1 MDSKK
6 RIYLDI
12 HILQTVP
19 PSCVNRDDTGSP
31 KTARYG
37 GVTRARVSSQAWKRA
52 VRLMFRDMFSKDEVG
67 IRTKRVVELVKE
79 RITALKPDAEKPEKL
94 AADALSN
101 AGVKLAKDN
110 AGTGALF
117 FISLAQASALAKLAV
132 AGEKATG
139 KKGKSENAYQKALKD
154 YPSVDIA
161 LFGRMVAS
169 DPSLNYDAAAQVA
182 HAISTHEVRN
192 EFDYFTAMDDLAPE
206 DNAGAAHLD
215 TTEFNSCTM
224 YRYATAGIHE
234 LAGHLGAE
242 EAVRAAVNFVRA
254 FCLSMPTGKQNSF
267 ANRTAPEAAYVTI
280 RGDQPVNLAGAFER
294 PVRSFAGG
302 YEEPSEE
309 ALAAYAQ
316 KTYGT
321 FVEAPKAAFVVGGG
335 EKLRELGHRVSLD
348 GLVKELEAVLGE
360 MLKEDAG
367 D

>member
-52 VRLMFRDMFSKDEVG
+52 VRLMFRDMFPKDEVG
-67 IRTKRVVELVKE
+67 IRTKRAVELVKE
-79 RITALKPDAEKPEKL
+79 RITALKPDADKPEKL

-110 AGTGALF
+110 AGTDALF
-117 FISLAQASALAKLAV
+117 FLSAAQASALAKLAV
-132 AGEKATG
+132 AGENDK
-139 KKGKSENAYQKALKD
+139 NAYKQALKD
-154 YPSVDIA
+154 NPSVDIA

-302 YEEPSEE
+302 YEELSEE

-335 EKLRELGHRVSLD
+335 EKLDELGRRVSLD

-360 MLKEDAG
+360 MLKENAG

>member
-110 AGTGALF
+110 AGTDALF
-117 FISLAQASALAKLAV
+117 FLSAAQASALAKLAV
-132 AGEKATG
+132 AGENDK
-139 KKGKSENAYQKALKD
+139 NAYKQALKD
-154 YPSVDIA
+154 NPSVDIA

-294 PVRSFAGG
+294 PVRSFSGG

-309 ALAAYAQ
+309 ALASYAL

-321 FVEAPKAAFVVGGG
+321 FVEAPKAAFVIGGG
-335 EKLRELGHRVSLD
+335 EKLDELGRRVSLD

-360 MLKEDAG
+360 MLKENAG

>member
-110 AGTGALF
+110 AGTDALF
-117 FISLAQASALAKLAV
+117 FLSAAQASALAKLAV
-132 AGEKATG
+132 AGENDK
-139 KKGKSENAYQKALKD
+139 NAYKQALKD
-154 YPSVDIA
+154 NPSVDIA

-234 LAGHLGAE
+234 LAVHLGDE

-294 PVRSFAGG
+294 PVRSFSGG

-309 ALAAYAQ
+309 ALASYAL

-360 MLKEDAG
+360 MLKENAG

>member
-52 VRLMFRDMFSKDEVG
+52 VRLMFRDMFPKDEVG
-67 IRTKRVVELVKE
+67 IRTKRAVELVRE
-79 RITALKPDAEKPEKL
+79 RITALKPDADKPEKL

-110 AGTGALF
+110 AGTDALF
-117 FISLAQASALAKLAV
+117 FLSAAQASALAKLAV
-132 AGEKATG
+132 AGENDK
-139 KKGKSENAYQKALKD
+139 NAYKQALKD
-154 YPSVDIA
+154 NPSVDIA

-302 YEEPSEE
+302 YEELSEE

-335 EKLRELGHRVSLD
+335 EKLDELGCRVSLD

-360 MLKEDAG
+360 MLKENAG

>member
-110 AGTGALF
+110 AGTDALF
-117 FISLAQASALAKLAV
+117 FLSAAQASALARLAV
-132 AGEKATG
+132 AGEKD
-139 KKGKSENAYQKALKD
+139 KNAYKQALKD
-154 YPSVDIA
+154 NPSVDIA

-206 DNAGAAHLD
+206 DSAGAAHLD

-234 LAGHLGAE
+234 LAVHLGDE

-267 ANRTAPEAAYVTI
+267 ANRTAPEAAYVAI
-280 RGDQPVNLAGAFER
+280 RKDQPVNLAGAFER

-360 MLKEDAG
+360 MLKENAG

>member
-110 AGTGALF
+110 AGTDALF

-132 AGEKATG
+132 AGEKTTG

-206 DNAGAAHLD
+206 DSAGAAHLD

-234 LAGHLGAE
+234 LAVHLGDE
-242 EAVRAAVNFVRA
+242 EAAVRAAVNFVRA

-267 ANRTAPEAAYVTI
+267 ANRTAPETAYVAI
-280 RGDQPVNLAGAFER
+280 RKDQPVNRIPPNLSHPLHVVPKVLDEVLSGVNR
-294 PVRSFAGG
+294 VGNQKVRCDLKSQ
-302 YEEPSEE
+302 
-309 ALAAYAQ
+309 LLKQ
-316 KTYGT
+316 
-321 FVEAPKAAFVVGGG
+321 
-335 EKLRELGHRVSLD
+335 EKV
-348 GLVKELEAVLGE
+348 LVKAVGLASATDEIPGHKGQ
-360 MLKEDAG
+360 LSLFG

>member
-31 KTARYG
+31 KSARYG
-37 GVTRARVSSQAWKRA
+37 GVARARVSSQAWKRA
-52 VRLMFRDMFSKDEVG
+52 VRIMFRDIYSDGEVG
-67 IRTKRVVELVKE
+67 VRTKKVVGLVKE
-79 RITALKPDAEKPEKL
+79 HITALKPSADKPEKL
-94 AADALSN
+94 AADALVN
-101 AGVKLAKDN
+101 AGLKLAKDN
-110 AGTGALF
+110 AGTDALF
-117 FISLAQASALAKLAV
+117 FISEAQAAALAKLAV
-132 AGEKATG
+132 AGEKD
-139 KKGKSENAYQKALKD
+139 KNAYKQALKEN
-154 YPSVDIA
+154 PSVDIA
-161 LFGRMVAS
+161 LFGRMAAS

-182 HAISTHEVRN
+182 HAISTHEARN

-224 YRYATAGIHE
+224 YRYATIGIRE

-267 ANRTAPEAAYVTI
+267 ANRTVPDAVYVAI

-294 PVRSFAGG
+294 PVRTFTGG
-302 YEEPSEE
+302 YEAPSEE
-309 ALAAYAQ
+309 ALANYAV
-316 KTYGT
+316 KTYGN
-321 FVEAPKAAFVVGGG
+321 FVDAPKAAFVVGGG
-335 EKLRELGHRVSLD
+335 EKFRELGRGVSLE
-348 GLVKELEAVLGE
+348 GLVKELEAGLGE